1 MPSLLDRALNVGE
14 AKKFKTYQRRVA
26 LIGAF
31 EPELEHDTDAELRER
46 MDALRERAAD
56 GESLDALL
64 PECFAIVRET
74 GKRTMGM
81 RHFDVQLIGGM
92 ALHDG
97 QIAEMKT
104 GEGKTLTATLA
115 VVLNSLAIR
124 DEQSGERKGV
134 HLVTVNDY
142 LARRD
147 AEWMSPIY
155 DALGI
160 TWGVLQNNQAYED
173 KQVAYA
179 ADVTYGTNSEFGF
192 DYLRDNMATALEEKV
207 QHGARIGEDGRPV
220 ATHNFA
226 IVDEVDNILI
236 DEA

>member
-14 AKKFKTYQRRVA
+14 AKKFKEYQKRVA

-31 EPELEHDTDAELRER
+31 EAELEHDTDAELRER
-46 MDALRERAAD
+46 MDALRERARS
-56 GESLDALL
+56 GEDLDALL
-64 PECFAIVRET
+64 PACFAVVRET
-74 GKRTMGM
+74 GRRKLAM

-155 DALGI
+155 DALGV
-160 TWGVLQNNQAYED
+160 TVGVLQNMQPFEEKHA
-173 KQVAYA
+173 AYA
-179 ADVTYGTNSEFGF
+179 CDVVYGTNSEFGF
-192 DYLRDNMATALEEKV
+192 DSLRDNMATDLGETV
-207 QHGARIGEDGRPV
+207 QRRHSFGILDA
-220 ATHNFA
+220 A
-226 IVDEVDNILI
+226 DNILI
-236 DEA
+236 DEARTRRSMSGTP